1 MIKIEGFT
9 ELQRDLADRL
19 WKMDTER
26 EAREFVDSLPRNL
39 KREAWVVIMMIMAH
53 ELDEVDVISP
63 DLQQYLRSL

>member
-19 WKMDTER
+19 WNMDTER
-26 EAREFVDSLPRNL
+26 EAQEFVDGLPRNL

-53 ELDEVDVISP
+53 ELDEVDVVSP